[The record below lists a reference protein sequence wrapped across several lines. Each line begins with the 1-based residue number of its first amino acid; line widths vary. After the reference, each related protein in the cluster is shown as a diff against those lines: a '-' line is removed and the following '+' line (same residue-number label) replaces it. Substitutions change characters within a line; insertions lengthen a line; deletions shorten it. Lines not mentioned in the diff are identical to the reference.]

1 MMTDFTRILFLV
13 LLAAG
18 AFYLASTGSYF
29 RAACLIPGVLVVLHQ
44 LAHETD

>member
-1 MMTDFTRILFLV
+1 MTDFTLVIFLV

-29 RAACLIPGVLVVLHQ
+29 RAACFIPGVLVVLHQ
-44 LAHETD
+44 LKHETD